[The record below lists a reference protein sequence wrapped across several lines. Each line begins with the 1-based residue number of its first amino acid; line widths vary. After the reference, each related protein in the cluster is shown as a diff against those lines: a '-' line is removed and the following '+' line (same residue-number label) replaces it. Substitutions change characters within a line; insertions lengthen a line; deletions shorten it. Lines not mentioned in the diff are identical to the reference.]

1 MADVKQ
7 GGMKPANQARKK
19 DTPWRNDYFLSNAL
33 RDIMAQNPEIK
44 PEDICFA
51 ASVYY
56 PIADIDLRFEER
68 TFEDFDSI
76 EHDMLQFV
84 AELGTDVDLL
94 ARTTGLSPSYVHK
107 FLRVLEGYGHID
119 ETGQVTETGRE
130 SLAEGKKIVCKHVAQ
145 KVQMDAL
152 SLHLLKVE
160 ELIREEDLYDRAHTE
175 YKVGIIP
182 CLDGVSRQNVADQLE
197 SADLMQLVAQDK
209 GVLNANVESIQSI
222 ACAGL
227 RFVKCVMLAR
237 KKGSSDSEFDPTM
250 PMVFGKRLVSEKGKY
265 RMTSVWKLF
274 DISNRQT
281 ARIQDFFHK
290 ILGEQ
295 QSASKKD
302 WVDQRLVDCN
312 GKKKTREQYERRL
325 HSVFDLSKARVTL
338 VPREAAYIGMTVE
351 ITEKSIVQYHR
362 ELIDWLVSIGRRGG
376 AVLSSDFWY
385 GGVLRITTTDARV
398 TKLAE
403 RLVECIASKGFR
415 FMQDYW
421 VQEFAP
427 HPKRAREESHNEP
440 EEESKGSI
448 CERMMASLDE
458 VRLDRY
464 DRAMNA

>member
-1 MADVKQ
+1 MVDVKR

-119 ETGQVTETGRE
+119 ETGRVTETGRE
-130 SLAEGKKIVCKHVAQ
+130 SLAEGKKIVCKYVAQ

-152 SLHLLKVE
+152 SLRLLKVE

-182 CLDGVSRQNVADQLE
+182 CMDGVSRQNVADQLE

-209 GVLNANVESIQSI
+209 GILNANVESIQSI
-222 ACAGL
+222 ACVGL
-227 RFVKCVMLAR
+227 RFVKCVMLAL
-237 KKGSSDSEFDPTM
+237 KKGASASVFDPK
-250 PMVFGKRLVSEKGKY
+250 PPIVFGKRLVSEKGKY
-265 RMTSVWKLF
+265 RMTSVWKPF
-274 DISNRQT
+274 DITNQQT
-281 ARIQDFFHK
+281 MRVQDLFHK
-290 ILGEQ
+290 ILKEQ
-295 QSASKKD
+295 QSASQTEY
-302 WVDQRLVDCN
+302 VDQQWVKCS
-312 GKKKTREQYERRL
+312 GKLKTREQYERRL

-351 ITEKSIVQYHR
+351 ITEKTIVQYHR

-385 GGVLRITTTDARV
+385 GGVLRITTTDAWV

-403 RLVECIASKGFR
+403 RLVECISNKGFR
-415 FMQDYW
+415 LMQDYLA
-421 VQEFAP
+421 QEFALRR
-427 HPKRAREESHNEP
+427 KRPGEEAEGGA
-440 EEESKGSI
+440 EEEPKGSI
-448 CERMMASLDE
+448 YERMAAALDE
-458 VRLDRY
+458 ARLEQY
-464 DRAMNA
+464 DRAMNG

>member
-1 MADVKQ
+1 MVDVKR

-119 ETGQVTETGRE
+119 ETGRVTETGRE

-182 CLDGVSRQNVADQLE
+182 CMDGVSRQNVADQLE

-209 GVLNANVESIQSI
+209 GILNANVESVQSI
-222 ACAGL
+222 ACVGL
-227 RFVKCVMLAR
+227 RFVKCVMLAL
-237 KKGSSDSEFDPTM
+237 KKGASASVFDPK
-250 PMVFGKRLVSEKGKY
+250 PPIVFGKRLVSEKGKY
-265 RMTSVWKLF
+265 RMTSVWKPF
-274 DISNRQT
+274 DITNQQT
-281 ARIQDFFHK
+281 MRVQDLFHK
-290 ILGEQ
+290 ILKEQ
-295 QSASKKD
+295 QSASQTEY
-302 WVDQRLVDCN
+302 VDQQWVKCS
-312 GKKKTREQYERRL
+312 GKLKTREQYERRL

-403 RLVECIASKGFR
+403 RLVECISNKGFR
-415 FMQDYW
+415 LMQDYLA
-421 VQEFAP
+421 QEFTLRR
-427 HPKRAREESHNEP
+427 KRPGEEAEGAGEAMTSVSSPTSGMTKSSLP
-440 EEESKGSI
+440 E
-448 CERMMASLDE
+448 
-458 VRLDRY
+458 
-464 DRAMNA
+464 